1 MPTKMFWNRPPKAK
15 PKEKV
20 SMSKKVAITDT
31 SKIVLDKPTKRV
43 YNIRKDEKG
52 VRRLYNTYLRDV
64 SVIGRSAEH
73 KTQYWLSF
81 IVDRNKYVV
90 DLCMKANV
98 PCPVLAGGALRDLVW
113 NKPPKDYD
121 YFFNCKS
128 SDEAYE
134 TIDKL
139 LLVVG
144 DYTEGGQ
151 GDGTYGIE
159 EADFEGVYGVFNVGA
174 GDVQLI
180 IGVWDEDPTGES
192 HVYHRFDLS
201 VCQAEMPL
209 DGEGNIYFSDN
220 FMESLVTKEIKLL
233 KDTPYSKSRATLQ
246 MYSLGFYSQ
255 YIQREKRLELNG
267 PKIKWQGVPVLN
279 L

>member
-1 MPTKMFWNRPPKAK
+1 MPAKMFWNKPPKAK
-15 PKEKV
+15 PKV
-20 SMSKKVAITDT
+20 PVTMSKKVAITDT

-43 YNIRKDEKG
+43 YNIRKDEEG
-52 VRRLYNTYLRDV
+52 VRHLYNTYLRD
-64 SVIGRSAEH
+64 IKRGAEH
-73 KTQYWLSF
+73 NTQYWLSF
-81 IVDRNKYVV
+81 IVDKNKYVV

-98 PCPVLAGGALRDLVW
+98 PYPVLAGGALRDLVW
-113 NKPPKDYD
+113 NKAPKDYD

-139 LLVVG
+139 LLVV
-144 DYTEGGQ
+144 DNYTEGGQ
-151 GDGTYGIE
+151 GEGTYGIE
-159 EADFEGVYGVFNVGA
+159 EADFEGVYGVFNLGA

-209 DGEGNIYFSDN
+209 DGEENIYFSDN

-233 KDTPYSKSRATLQ
+233 KDTQYTKNRATNQ
-246 MYSLGFYSQ
+246 MYSLGFYTQ
-255 YIQREKRLELNG
+255 YRNKRLELNG
-267 PKIKWQGVPVLN
+267 PEIQRHGVPLT
-279 L
+279 